1 MKDVMTIKEFAE
13 YLRISLSSAY
23 KISRMKGFPKYKI
36 MTKIL
41 IPTQEL
47 KKWLMENSYVG

>member
-1 MKDVMTIKEFAE
+1 MTIKEFAE